1 MARRQEPLQL
11 WSLAGAAV
19 ICGSTLGVAL
29 LEQRRVA
36 AAEAARGTG
45 GLSAAA
51 GGLGVSPAAGGI
63 ALVAHGTN
71 GGDRPRGDPPERS
84 MALAGPTAAQWSH
97 LRRLSTD
104 G

>member
-1 MARRQEPLQL
+1 MPHGVGQEPLQL

-45 GLSAAA
+45 GLSAVA
-51 GGLGVSPAAGGI
+51 GVI
-63 ALVAHGTN
+63 ALAAHGTN
-71 GGDRPRGDPPERS
+71 GRRVLEDGSERS
-84 MALAGPTAAQWSH
+84 IALAAPTAAQWSH
-97 LRRLSTD
+97 LRRPSVD